1 MRFDC
6 QIFGLQNMISN
17 VYVMFLD
24 CLYKKTLNRV
34 AVLSLDA
41 YIIFFAYF
49 IRISTYH
56 IDRFTAAISRKHKS
70 ICKDL
75 Y

>member
-6 QIFGLQNMISN
+6 QIFGLQNMISI

-34 AVLSLDA
+34 AVLSFDA
-41 YIIFFAYF
+41 YIIFFVYF
-49 IRISTYH
+49 IRISN
-56 IDRFTAAISRKHKS
+56 R
-70 ICKDL
+70 
-75 Y
+75 